1 MSDNEGGFWFDRSKT
16 VIENG
21 TEKFEWNGFWISNP
35 YLDET
40 GRFEVVPEEYYNM
53 TFDNEANKWVQADPD
68 LCRCHGY
75 PEDECPFEVE
85 YR

>member
-1 MSDNEGGFWFDRSKT
+1 MSDTDS
-16 VIENG
+16 VC
-21 TEKFEWNGFWISNP
+21 KFEWNNYWICNP

-40 GRFEVVPEEYYNM
+40 GRFEVDPEEYYGM
-53 TFDNEANKWVQADPD
+53 TFDNEKDKWVQIDPD